1 MLLDFAMLP
10 PEVNSGRMYSGAG
23 AGPLLAAAGAWN
35 GLAAELR
42 ASALGYSS
50 VLTEL
55 TGHAWHGP
63 ASASM
68 TAAVAP
74 YVGWLSSAAAQAE
87 ETAAHAEIAVAAYEA
102 AFAATVPPP
111 VIAANRAQLLALI
124 ATNFFGQNTPAIAA
138 TEAQYAGMWAQD
150 AAAMHG
156 YAIASA
162 VAGQLTPFRAP
173 RQTADPAG
181 LPAQLNAVSHA
192 AATSAGTGQST
203 VAQLVPAMP
212 ATVQTLAGAGGP
224 AGTGESILQQLSDPT
239 TPIGF
244 VWNTFG
250 PNAQIWNTI
259 FGSGFYM
266 PARYAGTA
274 ANVLSM
280 NQEAA
285 TGASGAA
292 EGVAAAAGAL
302 DTPPGRV
309 TLVDSVSA
317 SVGRGDLVGRLS
329 VPQAWATPAPPQT
342 PLATPPG
349 STPVEAPS
357 APGTTGASSLPLPG
371 HMGPRGEG
379 RAMPQYGVRVGFVA
393 RPPAAG

>member
-1 MLLDFAMLP
+1 MLLDFATLA

-42 ASALGYSS
+42 ATALGYSS

-87 ETAAHAEIAVAAYEA
+87 ETAAHAEMAVAAYEA

-111 VIAANRAQLLALI
+111 VIAANRAHLIALI

-138 TEAQYAGMWAQD
+138 TEAQYAEMWAQD

-162 VAGQLTPFRAP
+162 IAGQLTPFRAP
-173 RQTADPAG
+173 RQTTDPAG
-181 LPAQLNAVSHA
+181 LPAQLDAVSRA

-203 VAQLVPAMP
+203 VAQLIPAMP
-212 ATVQTLAGAGGP
+212 ATVQTLAGP
-224 AGTGESILQQLSDPT
+224 AGIGESILQQLSDST

-244 VWNTFG
+244 VWNNFG
-250 PNAQIWNTI
+250 PNAQIWNTV
-259 FGSGFYM
+259 FASGFYM

-274 ANVLSM
+274 ANFLSV

-292 EGVAAAAGAL
+292 EGVTGVAVGPP

-309 TLVDSVSA
+309 VLVDSVTASA
-317 SVGRGDLVGRLS
+317 GRGDLVGRLS
-329 VPQAWATPAPPQT
+329 VPQTWATRAPPQT

-349 STPVEAPS
+349 STSVKAPS
-357 APGTTGASSLPLPG
+357 APGTAGASSIPLPG

-379 RAMPQYGVRVGFVA
+379 RAMPQYGLRVGFVA